1 MAGQN
6 DGQANFAALSKD
18 MMKERLQQLTP
29 SESFKQHVG
38 TEKLAEKLAK
48 YHAKHPRRVTQ
59 CRAPLLPQ
67 KDYRD
72 LLELLDSMSWEKYNA
87 QNSKY
92 VAGRKLAI
100 RAVAAGSQ
108 NFVLGATL
116 GPAGSKGFDRRGPKK
131 GVGKNTVIVKNRQA
145 RDKATCMKLW
155 NTMKG
160 LIKGIDPDYMF
171 TSIQVNRNFSG
182 KPHRDRN
189 DRSYQYALSLGDFS
203 GGALTV
209 ETDDPEQCDRNDRS
223 YQYALSLGDFSGGAL
238 TVETDDPEQL
248 VQLDTKGRLTK
259 CDGRRAHWVSPYA
272 GKRYSLIMYRNLG
285 KVTPVLSNRKR
296 DTNARGVGEKR
307 KR

>member
-209 ETDDPEQCDRNDRS
+209 ETDDPEQ
-223 YQYALSLGDFSGGAL
+223 
-238 TVETDDPEQL
+238 L